1 MRISDWSSDVCSSD
15 LDDPPWRPVRAW
27 DDGSKVYI
35 EFPARLDQGEAPPLF
50 VVGPLG
56 DNQLVNYRVSGN
68 HYVVDRLFA
77 AAELLLG
84 EDPQQV
90 VRFSRTDG
98 TTKWSIRSNPLRAVR
113 WPRKNRT
120 SDVLGKGLSLRVDV
134 GGTLLIKK
142 KHKQKP

>member
-1 MRISDWSSDVCSSD
+1 MAGNVARTNLRFRYEISG
-15 LDDPPWRPVRAW
+15 DDPPWRPVRAW

-56 DNQLVNYRVSGN
+56 ANQLVNYRVSGN

-84 EDPQQV
+84 EAPQQV
-90 VRFSRTDG
+90 LRRSR
-98 TTKWSIRSNPLRAVR
+98 K
-113 WPRKNRT
+113 
-120 SDVLGKGLSLRVDV
+120 V
-134 GGTLLIKK
+134 GGQSCQIPS
-142 KHKQKP
+142 HP

>member
-77 AAELLLG
+77 AAELRLG

-90 VRFSRTDG
+90 VRISRADG
-98 TTKWSIRSNPLRAVR
+98 RQSWPIRSKPMRAVR
-113 WPRKNRT
+113 RNRNHHARLPPHRPPPR
-120 SDVLGKGLSLRVDV
+120 
-134 GGTLLIKK
+134 
-142 KHKQKP
+142 Q